1 MTLQSVRKIFLS
13 LVLLAFFLAGVWIV
27 VTNAQHQVT
36 LNLLFVEFTKAS
48 VGVITLL
55 SFAAG
60 ALGGIIT
67 SLIAF
72 RVLPMHLQIRRSR
85 RELDLLRQQQSRA
98 PGGD

>member
-1 MTLQSVRKIFLS
+1 MTLKSVRKIFLT
-13 LVLLAFFLAGVWIV
+13 LVLLAFFIAGVWIV
-27 VTNAQHQVT
+27 VANAQHQVT
-36 LNLLFVEFTKAS
+36 LNLVFVEFTGAS

-60 ALGGIIT
+60 AVAGIIT

-72 RVLPMHLQIRRSR
+72 RVLPMHLQLRRSR
-85 RELDLLRQQQSRA
+85 RELDLLRHQQSRV